1 MAGFEKVVGHPAVI
15 THLNNSIQSGRVAH
29 CYLFVGED
37 GIGKRMVATEF
48 AKKLLCETPDG
59 PSARPCGTCPACVA
73 VDRGSHP
80 DLKYIRHEKP
90 ATIGVDDVR
99 EQLNGDIVIRP
110 YRADRKIY
118 IIDEAELLNVQAQNA
133 ILKTIEEPPSYAVIL
148 LLSNNR
154 DVFLETIRSR
164 SVLVEFQP
172 LRREDVAR
180 YIEAHFPPSD
190 DREFALDHCRGN
202 IGRALHLMEDENA
215 REFVTTVCGILAKLP
230 KLSVIER
237 MDAVSELSQDRE
249 DVKEAMELFLAWYR
263 DVAVLKATGDA
274 RRLQFGSRNIKKIEA
289 AAQAYSFAALGRI
302 FEKVR
307 ETKELL
313 LANVNPESA
322 FENLLLECG
331 VAG

>member
-1 MAGFEKVVGHPAVI
+1 MAGFEKVVGHQKVI

-59 PSARPCGTCPACVA
+59 PEARPCGTCPACVA

-80 DLKYIRHEKP
+80 DLKYVLHEKP
-90 ATIGVDDVR
+90 ATISVDDVR
-99 EQLNGDIVIRP
+99 EKLNGDIVIRP

-118 IIDEAELLNVQAQNA
+118 IIDEAELLNTQAQNA

-154 DVFLETIRSR
+154 DIFLETIRSR

-172 LRREDVAR
+172 LRREEVAR
-180 YIEAHFPPSD
+180 YVEEKYPPTK
-190 DREFALDHCRGN
+190 DRDFALDHCRGN

-215 REFVTTVCGILAKLP
+215 REFVATVNAILEKLP
-230 KLSVIER
+230 KLSVTER
-237 MDAVSELSQDRE
+237 MKAMEDLSQDRE
-249 DVKEAMELFLAWYR
+249 DVKEVLELFLAWYR
-263 DVAVLKATGDA
+263 DVAVFKATGDP
-274 RRLQFGSRNIKKIEA
+274 RQLQAGNQNTAKIEQ

-302 FEKVR
+302 FETVR
-307 ETKELL
+307 ETKALL

>member
-1 MAGFEKVVGHPAVI
+1 MAGFEKVVGHEKVI

-172 LRREDVAR
+172 LRREDVAK
-180 YIEAHFPPSD
+180 YVEAHFPPTAE
-190 DREFALDHCRGN
+190 RNFALDHCRGN

-215 REFVTTVCGILAKLP
+215 REFVTAVHGILEKLP
-230 KLSVIER
+230 KLSVVER
-237 MDAVSELSQDRE
+237 MKALEELSQDRE
-249 DVKEAMELFLAWYR
+249 DVKEVLELFLAWYR
-263 DVAVLKATGDA
+263 DVAVYKATGDA
-274 RRLQFGSRNIKKIEA
+274 KQVQAGDRNIPKIEQ

-313 LANVNPESA
+313 LANVNPESV

>member
-1 MAGFEKVVGHPAVI
+1 MAGFEKVVGHEKVI
-15 THLNNSIQSGRVAH
+15 THLNNSIQSERVAH

-37 GIGKRMVATEF
+37 GIGKRLVATEF
-48 AKKLLCETPDG
+48 AKKLLCETADG

-90 ATIGVDDVR
+90 ATISVDDVR

-172 LRREDVAR
+172 LRREDVAK
-180 YIEAHFPPSD
+180 YVEAHFPPTAERS
-190 DREFALDHCRGN
+190 FALDHCRGN
-202 IGRALHLMEDENA
+202 IGRALHVMENEDA
-215 REFVTTVCGILAKLP
+215 RAFVTAVHGILEKLP
-230 KLSVIER
+230 QLSVVER
-237 MDAVSELSQDRE
+237 MKALEELSQDRE
-249 DVKEAMELFLAWYR
+249 DVKEVLELFLAWYR
-263 DVAVLKATGDA
+263 DVAVYKATGDA
-274 RRLQFGSRNIKKIEA
+274 KQVQSGDRNISKIEQ

-313 LANVNPESA
+313 LANVNPESV

>member
-1 MAGFEKVVGHPAVI
+1 MAGFEKVVGHEKVI
-15 THLNNSIQSGRVAH
+15 THLNNSIQSERVAH

-37 GIGKRMVATEF
+37 GIGKRLVATEF
-48 AKKLLCETPDG
+48 AKKLLCETADG
-59 PSARPCGTCPACVA
+59 PAARPCGTCPACVA

-90 ATIGVDDVR
+90 ATISVDDVR

-133 ILKTIEEPPSYAVIL
+133 ILKTIEEPPAYAVIL

-172 LRREDVAR
+172 LRREDVAK
-180 YIEAHFPPSD
+180 YVEVHFPPTAERS
-190 DREFALDHCRGN
+190 FALDHCRGN
-202 IGRALHLMEDENA
+202 IGRALHLMENEDA
-215 REFVTTVCGILAKLP
+215 RAFVTAVHGILEKLP
-230 KLSVIER
+230 QLSVVER
-237 MDAVSELSQDRE
+237 MKALEELSQDRE
-249 DVKEAMELFLAWYR
+249 DVKEVLELFLAWYR
-263 DVAVLKATGDA
+263 DVAVFKATGDA
-274 RRLQFGSRNIKKIEA
+274 KQVQSGDRNISKIEQ

-313 LANVNPESA
+313 LANVNPESV

>member
-1 MAGFEKVVGHPAVI
+1 
-15 THLNNSIQSGRVAH
+15 
-29 CYLFVGED
+29 
-37 GIGKRMVATEF
+37 
-48 AKKLLCETPDG
+48 
-59 PSARPCGTCPACVA
+59 VA

-164 SVLVEFQP
+164 SVLVEFLP
-172 LRREDVAR
+172 LRREDVAK
-180 YIEAHFPPSD
+180 YVEAHFPPTAERS
-190 DREFALDHCRGN
+190 FALDHCRGN
-202 IGRALHLMEDENA
+202 IGRALHLMENEDA
-215 REFVTTVCGILAKLP
+215 REFVTAVHGILEKLP
-230 KLSVIER
+230 QLSVVER
-237 MDAVSELSQDRE
+237 MKALEELSQDRE
-249 DVKEAMELFLAWYR
+249 DVKEVLELFLAWYR
-263 DVAVLKATGDA
+263 DVAVFKATGDA
-274 RRLQFGSRNIKKIEA
+274 KQVQSGDRNISKIEQ

-313 LANVNPESA
+313 LANVNPESV

>member
-1 MAGFEKVVGHPAVI
+1 MAGFEKVVGHQTVI

-59 PSARPCGTCPACVA
+59 PEARPCGTCPACVA

-80 DLKYIRHEKP
+80 DLKYILHEKP

-154 DVFLETIRSR
+154 DIFLETIRSR

-172 LRREDVAR
+172 LRREEVAR
-180 YIEAHFPPSD
+180 YVEAHFPPTKE
-190 DREFALDHCRGN
+190 RAFALDHCRGN

-215 REFVTTVCGILAKLP
+215 REFVAVVQAILEKLP
-230 KLSVIER
+230 KLSVTER
-237 MDAVSELSQDRE
+237 IKALEELSQDRE
-249 DVKEAMELFLAWYR
+249 DVKEVLELFLSWYR
-263 DVAVLKATGDA
+263 DVAVFKATGDA
-274 RRLQFGSRNIKKIEA
+274 KQVQSGNQDITKIEQ

-313 LANVNPESA
+313 RANVNPESA

>member
-1 MAGFEKVVGHPAVI
+1 MAGFEKVVGHQAVI
-15 THLNNSIQSGRVAH
+15 THLNNSIKSGRVAH

-48 AKKLLCETPDG
+48 AKKLLCESPDG
-59 PSARPCGTCPACVA
+59 EAARPCNTCPACVA

-80 DLKYIRHEKP
+80 DLKFIRHEKP
-90 ATIGVDDVR
+90 ATISVDDVR

-133 ILKTIEEPPSYAVIL
+133 ILKTIEEPPAYAVIF

-172 LRREDVAR
+172 LRREEVAR
-180 YIEAHFPPSD
+180 YVEAHFPPT
-190 DREFALDHCRGN
+190 RERDFALDHCRGN
-202 IGRALHLMEDENA
+202 IGRALRLMEDEDA
-215 REFVTTVCGILAKLP
+215 REFVTRVSEVLMKLP
-230 KLSVIER
+230 ELSVVER
-237 MDAVSELSQDRE
+237 LEAVAALAQDRE
-249 DVKEAMELFLAWYR
+249 EVKEALELFQAWYR
-263 DVAVLKATGDA
+263 DVAVVKATGDTGQA
-274 RRLQFGSRNIKKIEA
+274 QFGSHTIQKIEK

>member
-1 MAGFEKVVGHPAVI
+1 MAGFEKVVGHEKVI
-15 THLNNSIQSGRVAH
+15 THLNNSIQSERVAH

-37 GIGKRMVATEF
+37 GIGKRLVATEF
-48 AKKLLCETPDG
+48 AKKLLCETADG

-90 ATIGVDDVR
+90 ATISVADVR

-172 LRREDVAR
+172 LRREDVAK
-180 YIEAHFPPSD
+180 YVEAHFPPTAERS
-190 DREFALDHCRGN
+190 FALDHCRGN
-202 IGRALHLMEDENA
+202 IGRALHLMENEDA
-215 REFVTTVCGILAKLP
+215 RAFVTAVHGILEKLP
-230 KLSVIER
+230 QLSVVER
-237 MDAVSELSQDRE
+237 MKALEELSQARE
-249 DVKEAMELFLAWYR
+249 DVKEVLELFLAWYR
-263 DVAVLKATGDA
+263 DVAVFKATGDA
-274 RRLQFGSRNIKKIEA
+274 KQVQSGDRNISKIEQ

-313 LANVNPESA
+313 LANVNPESV

>member
-1 MAGFEKVVGHPAVI
+1 MAGFEKVVGHEKVI

-37 GIGKRMVATEF
+37 GIGKRLVATEF
-48 AKKLLCETPDG
+48 AKKLLCETADG

-90 ATIGVDDVR
+90 ATISVDDVR

-172 LRREDVAR
+172 LRREDVAK
-180 YIEAHFPPSD
+180 YVEAHFPPTAERS
-190 DREFALDHCRGN
+190 FALDHCRGN
-202 IGRALHLMEDENA
+202 IGRALHLMENEDA
-215 REFVTTVCGILAKLP
+215 RAFVTAVHGILEKLP
-230 KLSVIER
+230 QLSVVER
-237 MDAVSELSQDRE
+237 MKALEELSQDRE
-249 DVKEAMELFLAWYR
+249 DVKEVLELFLAWYR
-263 DVAVLKATGDA
+263 DVAVFKATGDA
-274 RRLQFGSRNIKKIEA
+274 KQVQSGDRNISKIEQ

-313 LANVNPESA
+313 LANVNPESV